1 MLKARPRSEHEARSR
16 LAARGFA
23 EREVEATIG
32 LAKDAGLIDDRVFAR
47 LWIED
52 RILHHPLARDAVARE
67 LREKGVPEAI
77 ATSALVEFYPEHLEK
92 ELVWK
97 LARER
102 YERLAGVEE
111 EKRDRRTLSFLTRRG
126 FRFGVSRE
134 IVRRLAKGDFDE

>member
-1 MLKARPRSEHEARSR
+1 MRSR
-16 LAARGFA
+16 LAGRGFA
-23 EREVEATIG
+23 EREVEAAIG
-32 LAKDAGLIDDRVFAR
+32 LAKDAGLIDDRTFAR

-67 LREKGVPEAI
+67 LHEKGVPKTI
-77 ATSALVEFYPEHLEK
+77 ATPALVEHYPEHVEK

-126 FRFGVSRE
+126 FRLGLSRE
-134 IVRRLAKGDFDE
+134 IVRRLAKGELDE